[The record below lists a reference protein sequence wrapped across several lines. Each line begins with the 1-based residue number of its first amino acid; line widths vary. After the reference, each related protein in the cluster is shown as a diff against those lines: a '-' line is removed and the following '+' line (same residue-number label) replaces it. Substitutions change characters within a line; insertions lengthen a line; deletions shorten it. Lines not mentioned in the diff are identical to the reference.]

1 MKERAETYSEKIIN
15 VSPEGI
21 VTVGKKLKVK
31 QINKAACKIFGIKDP
46 ADIIGYP
53 VSRIMDEYD
62 FVKMISQDETQVTD
76 EVFLADYNVYLERIF
91 ICDPERTLFTC
102 IMRDVTKARQRRNKI
117 QKTKIHAADLADDI
131 IANQLRIVHEIA
143 SLLGETAAETKV
155 AVHDLKEAS
164 CLMRTAMM
172 MRKRTNRCRNT
183 VWDISVISRNK
194 NGETLC
200 GDSVRSNG
208 TTMTR
213 QSSSPTVSA
222 AASRPTSS
230 PR

>member
-1 MKERAETYSEKIIN
+1 MCMPYMKERAETYSEKIIN

-21 VTVGKKLKVK
+21 VTVDKSSRCGRST
-31 QINKAACKIFGIKDP
+31 KAACKIFGIKDP

-131 IANQLRIVHEIA
+131 IANQLRHRARA
-143 SLLGETAAETKV
+143 SQV
-155 AVHDLKEAS
+155 CS
-164 CLMRTAMM
+164 W
-172 MRKRTNRCRNT
+172 KRRRRPR
-183 VWDISVISRNK
+183 W
-194 NGETLC
+194 LC
-200 GDSVRSNG
+200 
-208 TTMTR
+208 TI
-213 QSSSPTVSA
+213 
-222 AASRPTSS
+222 
-230 PR
+230 

>member
-1 MKERAETYSEKIIN
+1 MCMPYMKERAETYSEKIIN

-21 VTVGKKLKVK
+21 VTVGKKLKVR

-117 QKTKIHAADLADDI
+117 QKTKIHAADLAG
-131 IANQLRIVHEIA
+131 RYHRKP
-143 SLLGETAAETKV
+143 AAHR
-155 AVHDLKEAS
+155 ARD
-164 CLMRTAMM
+164 
-172 MRKRTNRCRNT
+172 RK
-183 VWDISVISRNK
+183 
-194 NGETLC
+194 
-200 GDSVRSNG
+200 
-208 TTMTR
+208 
-213 QSSSPTVSA
+213 SA
-222 AASRPTSS
+222 R
-230 PR
+230 